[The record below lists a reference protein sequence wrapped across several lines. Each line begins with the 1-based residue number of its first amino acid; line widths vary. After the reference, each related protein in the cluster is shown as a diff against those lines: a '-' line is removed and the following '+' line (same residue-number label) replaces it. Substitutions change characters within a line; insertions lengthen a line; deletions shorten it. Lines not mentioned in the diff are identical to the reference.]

1 MRSEINI
8 RNNDSLGGFMNNVV
22 ITGANRGIGLALCE
36 QFTNA
41 GFAVFALCR
50 SSSEELESL
59 AANNPSLSVIENI
72 DVTTQR
78 GLQLMSDS
86 LQNVSIDILINNA
99 GLLVSDNLA
108 SVDNANILEQ
118 FNVNA
123 LAPLN
128 VCKCLLSQL
137 SAGSK
142 IALISS
148 RMGSINDNSSGGQ
161 YGYRMSKSALNAA
174 AMSLSQDLKN
184 DQISVAVYHPGWV
197 QTRMVNHSGDISA
210 NDAGKRLCH
219 LIIAQDM
226 SKSGTFTHSNG
237 ESLPW

>member
-1 MRSEINI
+1 MK
-8 RNNDSLGGFMNNVV
+8 NVV

-36 QFTNA
+36 QFLSLD
-41 GFAVFALCR
+41 FAVFALCR
-50 SSSEELESL
+50 NRSEELDNLAVTSHSL
-59 AANNPSLSVIENI
+59 TIIENI
-72 DVTTQR
+72 DVTTQQ

-86 LQNVSIDILINNA
+86 LHNINIDILINNA
-99 GLLVSDNLA
+99 GLLIGDNLA
-108 SVDNANILEQ
+108 STENTNIIEQ
-118 FNVNA
+118 FSVNA

-128 VCKCLLSQL
+128 VCKYLLSQL
-137 SAGSK
+137 TAGSK

-174 AMSLSQDLKN
+174 AMSLSQDLKG

-197 QTRMVNHSGDISA
+197 QTRMVGHSGDISA
-210 NDAGKRLCH
+210 SEAGNRLCQ
-219 LIIAQDM
+219 LIVAQDM